1 MMGQQESV
9 NESMDGNYTWTLFFW
24 QGKQNIVQKGNGK
37 VQDGKLE
44 MNKENQIQRITCSR

>member
-24 QGKQNIVQKGNGK
+24 QGKQNIVQKGGGK
-37 VQDGKLE
+37 SSRR
-44 MNKENQIQRITCSR
+44 QIGNEQRKSDPKDHMF